1 MNKLFQ
7 TLFVLLAMSSQTN
20 AAPTKL
26 HHNIDASKLLTF
38 TQANRKNSDS
48 DTPFPLLDMSYQANN
63 EPAQLYSYSDA
74 DTLLPFTSA
83 HLSSTYPKSLAGLY
97 SINDYRSNSI
107 KQPYSE
113 FSQLYQHALTG
124 QSELES
130 LTERIALLSQTAS
143 FSSGI
148 KSKPRALNK
157 INTKLAGSSELITDL
172 ARSSIVA
179 QDIPSLI
186 SAFELIEQETSVVRI
201 KNRFKSPGASG
212 YRDLSLLVRLPES
225 QIIAEVQLHLE
236 AFSVIKNGTEHH
248 NYEQIQQIERLQLS
262 ENRAL
267 SELELAAV
275 NKLRKESK
283 QMYHYAWNQYLSA

>member
-20 AAPTKL
+20 AEPTKL
-26 HHNIDASKLLTF
+26 HHSNDVNKLLTF
-38 TQANRKNSDS
+38 SQASRKDS
-48 DTPFPLLDMSYQANN
+48 DADSPFPLLDMPHQANDQ
-63 EPAQLYSYSDA
+63 PAKLYSYTDA
-74 DTLLPFTSA
+74 GTLLPF
-83 HLSSTYPKSLAGLY
+83 SSENPTYPKSLAGLY
-97 SINDYRSNSI
+97 SINDYRANPI

-113 FSQLYQHALTG
+113 FNQLYQNALTG

-130 LTERIALLSQTAS
+130 LTERIALQSQTTS

-179 QDIPSLI
+179 QDIPSLM
-186 SAFELIEQETSVVRI
+186 SAFELIGQEMDIVRI

-225 QIIAEVQLHLE
+225 QIVAEVQLHLE
-236 AFSVIKNGTEHH
+236 AFSVIKNGKEHH

-262 ENRAL
+262 ENRQL

>member
-20 AAPTKL
+20 ATPTKL
-26 HHNIDASKLLTF
+26 HQNIDAAKLLTF

-48 DTPFPLLDMSYQANN
+48 ESIFPLLDSSYQAND
-63 EPAQLYSYSDA
+63 EPAQS
-74 DTLLPFTSA
+74 LLPFTPA
-83 HLSSTYPKSLAGLY
+83 ERTSTYPKNLMGLY
-97 SINDYRSNSI
+97 SISDYRCDPI

-113 FSQLYQHALTG
+113 FTELYQNALTG

-130 LTERIALLSQTAS
+130 LTERIALLSQTSS

-148 KSKPRALNK
+148 KSKARALNK

-179 QDIPSLI
+179 QDIPSLL
-186 SAFELIEQETSVVRI
+186 SAFELIEQQTQIVRI

-225 QIIAEVQLHLE
+225 QLIAEVQLHLE
-236 AFSVIKNGTEHH
+236 AFSTIKNGKEHH
-248 NYEQIQQIERLQLS
+248 NYEQIQRIERLQLS